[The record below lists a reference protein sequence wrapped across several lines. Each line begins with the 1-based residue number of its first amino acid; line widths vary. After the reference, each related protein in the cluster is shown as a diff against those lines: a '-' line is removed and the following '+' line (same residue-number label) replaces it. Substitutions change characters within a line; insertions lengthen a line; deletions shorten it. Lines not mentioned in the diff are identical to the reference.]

1 MMAKNFHVYLTYNER
16 RFSLHRKAQSMNR
29 SIYTILIWNQLIW
42 TRSFVW
48 WMFLRS
54 RSKRW
59 FCVFLKKKIIDSRT
73 ADSLLKEG
81 TTELVKYSMKKQN
94 IALRWQ
100 KRTADLIDIGP
111 LPMLIQENIDADC
124 LPKRRIEEDVQV
136 LKDLNVW
143 EPEEWGAGWVTQND
157 DDITHREGNT
167 QKHIYAYIR
176 VKSFYTLG
184 KCQWETR
191 ED

>member
-1 MMAKNFHVYLTYNER
+1 MDAVVRLMDVFAIPF
-16 RFSLHRKAQSMNR
+16 KAMV
-29 SIYTILIWNQLIW
+29 LCL
-42 TRSFVW
+42 FEE
-48 WMFLRS
+48 
-54 RSKRW
+54 
-59 FCVFLKKKIIDSRT
+59 KIIDSRT

-143 EPEEWGAGWVTQND
+143 EPEE
-157 DDITHREGNT
+157 
-167 QKHIYAYIR
+167 
-176 VKSFYTLG
+176 
-184 KCQWETR
+184 
-191 ED
+191 